1 MANAHTTE
9 QRAFIVWSLANCVEP
24 ETIVFQFAKRWK
36 GVPCTT
42 SDVAACAPQRL
53 TGEWKKYFD
62 QERAIWQDAPL
73 SDKKN
78 RVALLNRL
86 VIKLESVG
94 GADNIPHL
102 IKAMEL
108 LAKEDAGFFV
118 PKPVK
123 GADDGKSDGPGGFSF
138 ALDKANADPS

>member
-1 MANAHTTE
+1 MADAHTTE

-24 ETIVFQFAKRWK
+24 ETIVFQFGKRWK
-36 GVPCTT
+36 GVSCTIT
-42 SDVAACAPQRL
+42 DVAACAPQRL
-53 TGEWKKYFD
+53 TGDWRKYFD

-86 VIKLESVG
+86 AIRLESVG
-94 GADNIPHL
+94 GAENMLHL

-123 GADDGKSDGPGGFSF
+123 GADDGKNDGPGGFSF
-138 ALDKANADPS
+138 ALDRANAEPD